1 MFSECKGTAIISILQ
16 DSLQKRKTVNYLL
29 VYKGLQSVTFVTRYL
44 PGVSTR
50 TLGARVY
57 NVYVYIIM
65 YYKIIYYTPPYYIIP
80 HAGKLPKSNK

>member
-1 MFSECKGTAIISILQ
+1 MMKFIS
-16 DSLQKRKTVNYLL
+16 
-29 VYKGLQSVTFVTRYL
+29 QSHKKDERLAPTNFESVTFVTFVTRYL